1 MQAFR
6 LIKVAGKSIIK
17 NKMRTL
23 LTMLGIIIGVG
34 AVIIMVAI
42 GEGAQSQIEEQIQNL
57 GTNMIVITPGAA
69 TTSGASQGMGSFSR
83 LTGEDAIKIRN
94 ESIYASGVSPVMS
107 SFFAQIVGGNGNW
120 RASILGV
127 TPEYQDI
134 RTWPTTSG
142 RFFTA
147 QEERTGKKVV
157 LLGQTVVREL
167 YGDRDPVGERVVVN
181 RVPMEVIGVLA
192 PKGQTADGNDQDD
205 FIVMPFTTAQ
215 NRIGGRSFIRQ
226 ILLSTYTPEDIPAAQ
241 EEIRAILRESHG
253 LAEWEA
259 DDFQVRNQEQLSE
272 AAQGTTEVMTALLA
286 AIASISLLVGGIGIM
301 NIMLVSVTERTREI
315 GIRMAIGARGS
326 DVLTQFLIESI
337 VMSILGGALGVA
349 LGVGGSSLLG
359 STMGWA
365 TAVNTE
371 TVMIAI
377 AFSAG
382 VGIFFGFYPARK
394 AASLNPIDA
403 LRFE

>member
-1 MQAFR
+1 MRAFR
-6 LIKVAGKSIIK
+6 LIKVAGKSIVK

-57 GTNMIVITPGAA
+57 GTNMLVITPGAA
-69 TTSGASQGMGSFSR
+69 TTSGASQGAMSFNR
-83 LTGEDAIKIRN
+83 LRSEDADKIRN
-94 ESIYASGVSPVMS
+94 ESVYAAGVSEVI
-107 SFFAQIVGGNGNW
+107 FTRTQIVGGNGNW
-120 RASILGV
+120 RSTIHGV
-127 TPEYQDI
+127 TTDYPVI
-134 RTWPTTSG
+134 RDWDLRSG
-142 RFFTA
+142 RFFDA
-147 QEERTGKKVV
+147 SEERTGKKVIV
-157 LLGQTVVREL
+157 LGATIADNLFP
-167 YGDRDPVGERVVVN
+167 DRDPVGERVLVRN
-181 RVPMEVIGVLA
+181 VPMDVIGVLEM
-192 PKGQTADGNDQDD
+192 KGQTPDGNDQDD
-205 FIVMPFTTAQ
+205 VALAPVQTVQRRLSNWT
-215 NRIGGRSFIRQ
+215 FIRQ
-226 ILLSTYTPEDIPAAQ
+226 ILVNTYSPDDIDEAQ
-241 EEIRAILRESHG
+241 EELKAIMREAHG
-253 LAEWEA
+253 LADWA
-259 DDFQVRNQEQLSE
+259 PDDFEIRNQEQLSE

-315 GIRMAIGARGS
+315 GIRMAIGARGG

-337 VMSILGGALGVA
+337 VMSILGGALGIA

-359 STMGWA
+359 SSMGWA

-371 TVMIAI
+371 TVVVAI
-377 AFSAG
+377 AFSAA

-394 AASLNPIDA
+394 AAALNPIDA

>member
-134 RTWPTTSG
+134 RNWPTTSG